1 MEGKQIVYRKERI
14 SHFTFPRPKI
24 AVQMLAHLLWILELK
39 TYILHLHSLIT
50 NSVTHNVI
58 LILFPV
64 VQTCH
69 ARGCHATGGMAP
81 VVLPKNNPQLRQQ
94 ITGNVCR

>member
-1 MEGKQIVYRKERI
+1 
-14 SHFTFPRPKI
+14 
-24 AVQMLAHLLWILELK
+24 MLAHLLWILELK
-39 TYILHLHSLIT
+39 KYILHLYS
-50 NSVTHNVI
+50 HNAI

-81 VVLPKNNPQLRQQ
+81 VVLPKDNTQLRQQ